1 MEKKSA
7 ELVYQR
13 LMGFCEQ
20 PMPGVA
26 VENLFAE
33 GADGDRLYEEIYG
46 ARLRICQRLGVEED
60 QDLGL
65 MMDCFD
71 QMIRLVAEKMF
82 ECGACAA
89 RQE

>member
-1 MEKKSA
+1 MEKKLA
-7 ELVYQR
+7 RLVYDR
-13 LMGFCEQ
+13 VMGFSEQ
-20 PMPGVA
+20 TIPGIPA
-26 VENLFAE
+26 ENMFAE
-33 GADGDRLYEEIYG
+33 GAACDRLYEQLYE
-46 ARLRICQRLGVEED
+46 ARLRICQRLGEED
-60 QDLGL
+60 QDLVL